1 MRNKSKVKKTIILSV
16 ESLKEKIKVH
26 VFEVVPPIDGTMS
39 SGFIIDY
46 TRFATKDD
54 TGCGAKQEC
63 LDDDHVYRTM
73 RDVGAS
79 KKLTK
84 FVLKHL

>member
-1 MRNKSKVKKTIILSV
+1 MKSKVNKKLILSI
-16 ESLKEKIKVH
+16 ETLKEKIKVH
-26 VFEVVPPIDGTMS
+26 VFEVVPPIEGAMS
-39 SGFIIDY
+39 SGFNIDY
-46 TRFATKDD
+46 TRFGTKKE
-54 TGCGAKQEC
+54 TGWGAKQEC

-73 RDVGAS
+73 KDIGAS